1 MSVILRKIGKT
12 FLGKAT
18 PFHLYLSCVFGAWLS
33 FAAPFGQAPAY
44 WIVMAALILLLPV
57 NLFLSTL
64 VGLLAYPLHLLL
76 LPVSFHAGRLL
87 LDGPTRPLFEALINA
102 PFTALMGFEYYA
114 HTGGILVGGLLG
126 GFFGW
131 AVVRFVRRLRRAY
144 RDLDTK
150 SERFHAWSSKWY
162 VALASWVL
170 VGARPSSAT
179 YEKLEA
185 KRIGKPVRIP
195 GVIVAVV
202 LVAVFF
208 VASYVLSGP
217 ILTRALRRGLEQ
229 ANGATVDLEQ
239 AAISLEE
246 ARVLIDALAMA
257 DPKALDTDLL
267 RGLRLEAD
275 LGVGDLLTRRYRVDK
290 LIISQASSGA
300 QRSTPGKLTGTEPQA
315 QDAPRPG
322 EDEVKTIDD
331 YLKDAEQWR
340 DRLAQVR
347 RWLEELSGP
356 PDVEKEPE
364 GLSERLARWAD
375 ELGYLRV
382 AADHLIKGAPRFTIG
397 ELRIEGLEAMQL
409 GGKAFDVVGEN
420 LSTHPHLLD
429 ATPHLSI
436 RARDGSVAFDVVLAG
451 VVKGGGTNA
460 IEVVWKGLPGDVIG
474 QRLKVAGA
482 APIQGGTIDFET
494 KGTWGAHGLGTVDL
508 PFKVTLRDT
517 TLALPGVGKPEKI
530 DRLELPLHVYG
541 PLDDPRIRFREQDLA
556 AALVAA
562 GKGKLAGKLGQE
574 IDKRVP
580 EDVKEQAGGLLDKLK
595 GGRK

>member
-1 MSVILRKIGKT
+1 VIFRKIGKT

-18 PFHLYLSCVFGAWLS
+18 PFHLVLSCVFGAWLS

-44 WIVMAALILLLPV
+44 WIVMVALLLVLPV
-57 NLFLSTL
+57 NMFLATL

-102 PFTALMGFEYYA
+102 PFVALMGFEYYA

-126 GFFGW
+126 GFLGW
-131 AVVRFVRRLRRAY
+131 AVVRFVRRLRRAV

-150 SERFHAWSSKWY
+150 SEKFHAWSSKWY
-162 VALASWVL
+162 VGLASWL
-170 VGARPSSAT
+170 LIGARPTATT
-179 YEKLEA
+179 YEKIEA

-195 GVIVAVV
+195 GVIAAVL
-202 LVAVFF
+202 LVAGFLTV
-208 VASYVLSGP
+208 SYVLSGP
-217 ILTRALRRGLEQ
+217 LLTRALRTGLEE
-229 ANGATVDLEQ
+229 ANGATVDLKKAEIALQ
-239 AAISLEE
+239 E

-267 RGLRLEAD
+267 RGLKLEAD
-275 LGVGDLLTRRYRVDK
+275 LGVGDLLTRRFRVDK

-300 QRSTPGKLTGTEPQA
+300 KRETPGKLTGTEPQA
-315 QDAPRPG
+315 QDAPAPD

-347 RWLEELSGP
+347 RWLEQLSGP
-356 PDVEKEPE
+356 PDAEKEPE
-364 GLSERLARWAD
+364 GLNEQLARWVD

-382 AADHLIKGAPRFTIG
+382 AADHLITGAPRLTIG

-409 GGKAFDVVGEN
+409 GGKAFDIVGEN

-436 RARDGSVAFDVVLAG
+436 RARDGSVVFDVSLAG
-451 VVKGGGTNA
+451 AAKAGGTDA

-474 QRLKVAGA
+474 RRLKVAGA
-482 APIQGGTIDFET
+482 APIQGGTIDFEA
-494 KGTWGAHGLGTVDL
+494 KGTWGARGLGTVDL

-517 TLALPGVGKPEKI
+517 TLALPGVGNPEKV

-541 PLDDPRIRFREQDLA
+541 PLDDPRILLREKDLA

-562 GKGKLAGKLGQE
+562 GKAKLAGKLGQE
-574 IDKRVP
+574 LDKHVP
-580 EDVKEQAGGLLDKLK
+580 EDVKKQAGGLLDKLT
-595 GGRK
+595 GGKKK